1 MKKTYINPCIMFLK
15 VDTMLMQ
22 NTSLTKF
29 NEEKDAG
36 DALGKSDFDTPKSR
50 SVWDND
56 ED

>member
-15 VDTMLMQ
+15 VDSMLMQ
-22 NTSLTKF
+22 NASLTKY

-50 SVWDND
+50 SVWDNE